1 MSETG
6 KRERSEARQEAVEDI
21 LSRVEALL
29 PKDPKGNFLVLQ
41 DGPNWKYDRKT
52 KTGKG
57 KCPEKSDVVHD
68 LLAWLAEQMI
78 EMNKQKQEELKRFLG
93 WLEMEIGHKVDD
105 LRQKTKMRD
114 YHEVGFDTLL
124 GALKANDKLLDRIA
138 HRSQFQNDLRREF
151 DQGMRTLAPLKA
163 RIVTADRLIDLIVY
177 RLYGLT
183 EEEVAVVEG
192 E

>member
-78 EMNKQKQEELKRFLG
+78 EMNKQKQEETKRFLS
-93 WLEMEIGHKVDD
+93 WLDTEIGHQVDD
-105 LRQKTKMRD
+105 LNRKTKIRD
-114 YHEVGFDTLL
+114 YHGNDFDSLL
-124 GALKANDKLLDRIA
+124 SALQANDKLINRIA
-138 HRSQFQNDLRREF
+138 HRSEFQNDLGREF
-151 DQGMRTLAPLKA
+151 DQSMKTLEPLKA
-163 RIVTADRLIDLIVY
+163 RIAATDRLIDLIVY